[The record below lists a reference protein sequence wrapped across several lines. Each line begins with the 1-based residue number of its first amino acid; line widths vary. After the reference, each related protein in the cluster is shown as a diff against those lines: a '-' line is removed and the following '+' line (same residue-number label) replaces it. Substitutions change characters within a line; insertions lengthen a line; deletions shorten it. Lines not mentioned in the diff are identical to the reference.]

1 MGTVTIANALSF
13 SPNLQKGVNAAQK
26 TLKLLNRVPKIKDI
40 PNAVDKDWV
49 SFCKIENQHVR

>member
-49 SFCKIENQHVR
+49 SFCKIEN